1 MSANFECLVKEV
13 GDYKELKENIKKAND
28 LLKEIGKKIKEIEKL
43 GCTVHSV
50 YESDDDNMDMAI
62 HSEDDLFL
70 M

>member
-1 MSANFECLVKEV
+1 MSANLEYLANEI
-13 GDYKELKENIKKAND
+13 GNYKESKENIKKAYD
-28 LLKEIGKKIKEIEKL
+28 LLKKIGEKIKEIEKL

-50 YESDDDNMDMAI
+50 YETDDDDSDKAI